1 MNSLSKKEKKVRA
14 SHLALIIAF
23 VGTIAVFFLL
33 LCFLPKHEGEL
44 SPNERRL
51 LAKAPTITLENIA
64 SGNFGKEVDTWL
76 EDHFPLRNFFV
87 ASYAYMNHYF
97 GKNAVE
103 SVIMGDED
111 RLFNAPTQ
119 VDESSINKNAS
130 KIEEFIEKSGLDA
143 ELVII
148 PSAGSV
154 MTDSLPKLR
163 LEYHDREMLSI
174 FFDTCTADGIDIE
187 ELFTGTGDIGSM
199 YYRTDHHLTM
209 KGSYTVYRALCE
221 RLGLTPFAEEEFTK
235 RSFDFYGTV
244 YGTSGLM
251 LTSPDTMEIW
261 EKDGD
266 SEISVSVFDG
276 TNEINY
282 MGILD
287 ESCLEESYVDRYAC
301 YLYSNHG
308 LTVIENPNAEQDRT
322 LLVLKDSYGNAI
334 VPFLARHYSR
344 IVMVDTRYYAGIKD
358 TPSELAEQYGIDE
371 FVVIYGT
378 DSINSDISIAWLR

>member
-130 KIEEFIEKSGLDA
+130 KIEEFIGKSGLDA

-187 ELFTGTGDIGSM
+187 
-199 YYRTDHHLTM
+199 
-209 KGSYTVYRALCE
+209 
-221 RLGLTPFAEEEFTK
+221 
-235 RSFDFYGTV
+235 
-244 YGTSGLM
+244 
-251 LTSPDTMEIW
+251 
-261 EKDGD
+261 
-266 SEISVSVFDG
+266 
-276 TNEINY
+276 
-282 MGILD
+282 
-287 ESCLEESYVDRYAC
+287 
-301 YLYSNHG
+301 
-308 LTVIENPNAEQDRT
+308 
-322 LLVLKDSYGNAI
+322 
-334 VPFLARHYSR
+334 
-344 IVMVDTRYYAGIKD
+344 
-358 TPSELAEQYGIDE
+358 
-371 FVVIYGT
+371 
-378 DSINSDISIAWLR
+378 